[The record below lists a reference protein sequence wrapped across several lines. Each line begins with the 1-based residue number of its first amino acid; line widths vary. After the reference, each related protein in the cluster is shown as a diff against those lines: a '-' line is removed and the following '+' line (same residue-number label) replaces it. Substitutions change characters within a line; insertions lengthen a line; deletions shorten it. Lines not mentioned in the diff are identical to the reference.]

1 MHENEGFRHVPSEE
15 NFIRV
20 LESLRKRLKVRERGF
35 GGERTW
41 IDREKSREM
50 RSELRAPLIYHL
62 SNSQQIKRC
71 RGSVKL

>member
-1 MHENEGFRHVPSEE
+1 MKMRFRHVPSEE
-15 NFIRV
+15 NLIRV

-50 RSELRAPLIYHL
+50 RSESRAPLI
-62 SNSQQIKRC
+62 
-71 RGSVKL
+71 